1 MISTA
6 SLEAQTVQADAL
18 FTTKLETRYKMHP
31 KNKTAAGILLSR
43 LKEDG
48 GLPTKVSATCH
59 VLRCCVVLPVMHQS
73 TVGSRC

>member
-59 VLRCCVVLPVMHQS
+59 VGCVAVLPVMHQLAF
-73 TVGSRC
+73 GFCY

>member
-6 SLEAQTVQADAL
+6 SLESQTVQADAL

-31 KNKTAAGILLSR
+31 KNKTAAAILLSR

-48 GLPTKVSATCH
+48 GLPTKVFAAANPM
-59 VLRCCVVLPVMHQS
+59 LPCVDCYCKLFMWTS
-73 TVGSRC
+73 MT